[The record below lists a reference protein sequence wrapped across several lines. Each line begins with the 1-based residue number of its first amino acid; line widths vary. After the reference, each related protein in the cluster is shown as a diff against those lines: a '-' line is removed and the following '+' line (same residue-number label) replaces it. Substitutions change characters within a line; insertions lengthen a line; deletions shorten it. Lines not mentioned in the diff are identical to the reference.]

1 MLKRI
6 VENSRFGQTL
16 ILTLLCLFCVLA
28 SVFRYY
34 YSNTFQFIFLNWN
47 LFLAAVPWLLTSFI
61 SFRPDLQKNKILL
74 FFLFCIWMLFFPNAP
89 YILTDLIHLRLDSE
103 MPIWFDLVFILSFSW
118 AGLMFGF
125 LSLMDLE
132 SFLKQHFSTWKVSL
146 LSTFVLFFAAF
157 GIYLGRYLELN
168 SWDALREPFAF
179 LGMMK
184 KYFLTP
190 LNHLDTWGLTLFMG
204 AFLNLV
210 FWSLKII
217 IKKKEVI
224 KLKVEE

>member
-1 MLKRI
+1 MLKKL
-6 VENSRFGQTL
+6 VEDNRLGQTM
-16 ILTLLCLFCVLA
+16 ILVLLCLFCILA

-34 YSNTFQFIFLNWN
+34 YSDTTQFLFLNWN
-47 LFLAAVPWLLTSFI
+47 LFLAAIPWLLSSFI
-61 SFRPDLQKNKILL
+61 SFRPDLQKKKFLL
-74 FFLFCIWMLFFPNAP
+74 FLLFCIWMLFFPNAP

-118 AGLMFGF
+118 TGLMFGF
-125 LSLMDLE
+125 LSLMDIE
-132 SFLKQHFSTWKVSL
+132 SFLKQHFSKWKVFL
-146 LSTFVLFFAAF
+146 LSTIVLFIAAF

-168 SWDALREPFAF
+168 SWDAIREPLSF
-179 LGMMK
+179 LGAMK
-184 KYFLTP
+184 KYFLQP

-217 IKKKEVI
+217 IKKKQVI
-224 KLKVEE
+224 KLKTK